1 MPRDGALIL
10 SEVRVP
16 VLTVVCEPCGL
27 RERYDAER
35 LTRQHG
41 WDAHRG
47 NEHAVA
53 ARTASRGPL
62 AGGKANAADPKP
74 LRFFRRIFL
83 GLGPTCL

>member
-1 MPRDGALIL
+1 MAVVAAFRHRIRAAHPLDQ
-10 SEVRVP
+10 RVP
-16 VLTVVCEPCGL
+16 AGLANPPCGTQ
-27 RERYDAER
+27 RA
-35 LTRQHG
+35 LT
-41 WDAHRG
+41 
-47 NEHAVA
+47 